1 MGDTINETIIEART
15 ETKKQTKQYTE
26 VKVWDVPTR
35 ILHWALAFL
44 TLGLIGTMVAKE
56 ALEDSASKNFLHN
69 LEELH
74 AVFGHFLA
82 IVFILRIV
90 WGFFGNEYIRWKDFN
105 PFTKEKLKIA
115 KANLMWYASFFQG
128 EKPPV
133 TLGHNPLASIFY
145 VALFLVLVSQI
156 LTGLLLSGIELN
168 MGPATLITDNFSPYE
183 KENMEEFLE
192 EIHEFGFAF
201 INFFIVAH
209 LIGIVAH
216 TLFDKVKIATS
227 MITGKKQIEKE

>member
-1 MGDTINETIIEART
+1 MEHTINETLKEA
-15 ETKKQTKQYTE
+15 KKEKHFKE
-26 VKVWDVPTR
+26 VSVWDVPTR
-35 ILHWALAFL
+35 ILHWSLAFL
-44 TLGLIGTMVAKE
+44 ILGLIGTMVAKE
-56 ALEDSASKNFLHN
+56 SLEDSASENFLHN

-82 IVFILRIV
+82 IVFILRII
-90 WGFFGNEYIRWKDFN
+90 WGFFGNEFIRWKDFN
-105 PFTKEKLKIA
+105 PFTREKLNIA
-115 KANLMWYASFFQG
+115 KANLKWYASFFQG

-145 VALFLVLVSQI
+145 VALFLVLISQI
-156 LTGLLLSGIELN
+156 ITGMLLSGIELD
-168 MGPATLITDNFSPYE
+168 MGPATLVTDNFSPYE